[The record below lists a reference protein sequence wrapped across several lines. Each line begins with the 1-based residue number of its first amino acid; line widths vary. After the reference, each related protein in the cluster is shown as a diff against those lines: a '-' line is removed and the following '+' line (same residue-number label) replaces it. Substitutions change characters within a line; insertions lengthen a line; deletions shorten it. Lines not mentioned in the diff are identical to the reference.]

1 MINKRSPDLSC
12 NEEEYEKAKSLHETA
27 YTKTTIRTETKHV
40 IYALTCLIAK
50 ILKPT
55 SGKHSSS

>member
-12 NEEEYEKAKSLHETA
+12 HEEEYEKAKSLHETA
-27 YTKTTIRTETKHV
+27 YTKTTIRIETKHV

-55 SGKHSSS
+55 